1 MEATLK
7 ATGAEQLAFTIPGSQ
22 GQSELASAINLIRK
36 RDSLIESK
44 GIEVVALACGEI
56 FGTADRMS
64 GSYLP
69 EERFESALQ
78 GTPAQKYGKQR
89 ELARDAFFRAYECAI
104 NRESQSPSLDQEGG

>member
-7 ATGAEQLAFTIPGSQ
+7 ATGAEQLAFTIPASQ
-22 GQSELASAINLIRK
+22 GQSELASAMDLIRK

-44 GIEVVALACGEI
+44 GIEVVAFSFGES

-104 NRESQSPSLDQEGG
+104 NRESQSPSLDQEGD